1 MATLVGVAIEALV
14 VRAAYRNEGRMAFV
28 EHAWDGLQIERVVDA
43 LRSSIGKTRGIVLSV
58 GLGFLEV
65 AKPALPTMPDG
76 DRRRVLLRD
85 ADRYFPMEGALAI
98 GCTGSGGLAFATS
111 SEQLQRWTRAFEEW
125 APVRA
130 VVAGPDAIAA
140 GITSSG
146 SFVVDA
152 GADEQGLLQLVNG
165 EVREA
170 RRIPLHTASVVAAGA
185 TSLLTAGSESA
196 PGKYSAALGALSFAH
211 VPLEMMLL
219 DAGLESSLRSARTR
233 RRWMSYGVAALA
245 LLVVGAATS
254 NRRDETLRATQH
266 AVDSLQTVAVPGL
279 ASKARLNQL
288 NEEAT
293 ILSAHAAPAN
303 DPLHVLATISASL
316 PRDAFVQRLEWDGRE
331 WRLDGSVNQAA
342 SVVPHLDS
350 ARLFSSVRV
359 LGASTRFRDGPRM
372 RESFSVAFQV
382 KGDSIAQR

>member
-1 MATLVGVAIEALV
+1 MALEASV
-14 VRAAYRNEGRMAFV
+14 VRAAYREKGHLAFV
-28 EHAWDGLQIERVVDA
+28 EHAWDGLAIERVVDA
-43 LRSSIGKTRGIVLSV
+43 LRSMIGNTGGIVLSV

-65 AKPALPTMPDG
+65 AKPELPKMADD

-85 ADRYFPMEGALAI
+85 ADRYFPIEGALAI
-98 GCTGSGGLAFATS
+98 GSAGSGGLAFATS

-130 VVAGPDAIAA
+130 VVAGPDAVAA
-140 GITSSG
+140 VILTSG

-152 GADEQGLLQLVNG
+152 GADEQGLLQLVQG
-165 EVREA
+165 EVHEA
-170 RRIPLHTASVVAAGA
+170 RRVPLHTASVVGKSA
-185 TSLLTAGSESA
+185 TSLLTADTEST
-196 PGKYSAALGALSFAH
+196 PGKYSAAVGALSFANA
-211 VPLEMMLL
+211 PLDLMLL
-219 DAGLESSLRSARTR
+219 DAGLEGSLRSARTR
-233 RRWMSYGVAALA
+233 RRWMSYVVAALA
-245 LLVVGAATS
+245 LLAVGVATS
-254 NRRDETLRATQH
+254 NRRDATLRATQH

-279 ASKARLNQL
+279 AAKARLNQL
-288 NEEAT
+288 NEEVT
-293 ILSAHAAPAN
+293 ILAAHTASAN

-359 LGASTRFRDGPRM
+359 LGASTRFRDGARM

-382 KGDSIAQR
+382 RGDSVAKR